1 MIVYCLAIRDGR
13 FYFTFTSFNWIVSGN
28 FIFGK
33 DWQSTSFSK
42 ILIIMWKALSYR
54 LIFRTGNLFIL
65 GDCGCLLAFLIKL
78 IQIIF
83 SQALVVIYELTKRP
97 SMPTTG
103 KKRLRYFISKNTKN
117 TQRLSLVH
125 FNFVGLNL
133 FSTYNTKRRVV
144 FFQFFISV

>member
-1 MIVYCLAIRDGR
+1 MVVYCLAIRDGR
-13 FYFTFTSFNWIVSGN
+13 FYFAFTSIDWIVSGN

-54 LIFRTGNLFIL
+54 LIFRAGNLFIL
-65 GDCGCLLAFLIKL
+65 GDCRCLLAFLIKL

-83 SQALVVIYELTKRP
+83 SQALVVIYELSKGS
-97 SMPTTG
+97 SMPATR
-103 KKRLRYFISKNTKN
+103 KKRLGYFISENTKN
-117 TQRLSLVH
+117 TQRLCLIH
-125 FNFVGLNL
+125 FNSVGLNL
-133 FSTYNTKRRVV
+133 FSTYHTIRRVI